1 MGVAVAVV
9 VSLVLQIIAPQLSGT
24 TSMLFGIL
32 ICLVSFVLAT
42 VPVWHYTNTHQLTI
56 PAGTGAG
63 MGAITLIIA
72 GVIGFA
78 LQYAIIAA
86 GLIPDPQI
94 AALDQMEASGMSQD
108 QIDMAMRFSSPLFS
122 LTFGLVISAVVGA
135 IGGAIGAAI
144 FKKGQ
149 PEPEGF

>member
-1 MGVAVAVV
+1 MGVAVAVI
-9 VSLVLQIIAPQLSGT
+9 VSLLLQLIAAQLSGT
-24 TSMLFGIL
+24 TAMLLGIF
-32 ICLVSFVLAT
+32 ICLVSFVLAA

-63 MGAITLIIA
+63 IGAITLIIA
-72 GVIGFA
+72 GIIGFV
-78 LQYAIIAA
+78 LQYAIIAI

-94 AALDQMEASGMSQD
+94 AALDQMEASGMTQE
-108 QIDMAMRFSSPLFS
+108 QIEMALRFSSPL
-122 LTFGLVISAVVGA
+122 ISATIGIVVSAVIGA
-135 IGGAIGAAI
+135 IGGAIGAAM